1 MDEGKTTSWGNSVIM
16 LLSRKL
22 PLAAAALTIVAI
34 GLPSIAGLQTAST
47 IVQTKT
53 METLEAIAD
62 GRRNQIETYL
72 KNIEQD
78 VTSISQNSIA
88 RLAIEGFK
96 FDWGFISG
104 DKTEEL
110 QKRYIDDNPNPK
122 GEKHKLDTA
131 DVDAYDNT
139 HSRYHARF
147 REMVESRGYYDLF
160 LVDMNGNI
168 VYSVFKER
176 DFATNLR
183 SGPNKDSGLGKVFN
197 AIITENDAEKTYFA
211 DYEPYA
217 PSNNAP
223 AAFMGHGIGTEMGM
237 IGMVIVQMPDA
248 RIAEI
253 MANNTGLGETGET
266 VLLNSDGYLL
276 NDSAKTEGNDALSVK
291 IETPLRE
298 AINGREIVSGLHE
311 GYRDIEAEIALTRV
325 DFNGANWTVAALID
339 KNEAKSALSSLR
351 NMTLT
356 IALGLLA
363 IALAISTWFSRT
375 LTRPIDR
382 LVAAMQRLASGDTSI
397 KLDGEDRKDEIGGM
411 VRSVAVFRDAAIE
424 KVELER
430 LAEENRSMSDRER
443 EERELAKAEEARQ
456 MQSAVD
462 DLANGLQRL
471 ANGDLTTRLDRPF
484 MESLDRLRLDF
495 NASVEKLNRT
505 LGEVQENTRSINGD
519 ANEMRAA
526 TDDLSRR
533 TEQQAASLEETSAA
547 LDQITATVRNASDR
561 ANEATRMVGSA
572 KGATDKSSKVVSD
585 AIDAMGRIED
595 ASNEISK
602 IINVIDEIAFQT
614 NLLALNA
621 GVEAA
626 RAGEAGKGFAVV
638 AQEVRELAQR
648 AAAAAKD
655 IKTLITKSGE
665 EVTSG
670 VSLVQATGEA
680 LTQIAKHV
688 SDINE
693 QINSIATAAREQA
706 TGLQE
711 INSAVN
717 QMDQVTQQ
725 NAAMVEQTTAVT
737 HRLSGEAKALD
748 NLVGQFTIAGGHAR
762 PASATT
768 HSKPVE
774 SPARRIA
781 NTVARAFTGGKTAT
795 STAASQDSWEEF

>member
-1 MDEGKTTSWGNSVIM
+1 M

-34 GLPSIAGLQTAST
+34 GVPSIASLQVSSSA
-47 IVQTKT
+47 V
-53 METLEAIAD
+53 ETEIIEKLEAVAD

-72 KNIEQD
+72 NNIDQD
-78 VTSISQNSIA
+78 VTSISQNSIS
-88 RLAIEGFK
+88 RLALEGFK

-104 DKTEEL
+104 DKTAEL
-110 QKRYIDDNPNPK
+110 QRRYIDDNSNPA

-160 LVDMNGNI
+160 LVDMNGNV

-176 DFATNLR
+176 DYATNLL
-183 SGPNKDSGLGKVFN
+183 SGPNKDSGLGKVF
-197 AIITENDAEKTYFA
+197 ADIMSSNDASKTYFA
-211 DYEPYA
+211 DYAPYA
-217 PSNNAP
+217 PSNGAP
-223 AAFMGHGIGTEMGM
+223 AAFMGRGIGTEMGM
-237 IGMVIVQMPDA
+237 IGMVIVQMPDGH
-248 RIAEI
+248 IAEI
-253 MANNTGLGETGET
+253 MGNTTGLGETGET
-266 VLLNSDGYLL
+266 VLLNNAGYLL
-276 NDSAKTEGNDALSVK
+276 NDSAKTDGNDALNVR
-291 IETPLRE
+291 IDTPLRDQVTD
-298 AINGREIVSGLHE
+298 REVVSGLHE
-311 GYRDIEAEIALTRV
+311 GYRDIEAEISIANV
-325 DFNGANWTVAALID
+325 DFKGANWTVAALID
-339 KNEAKSALSSLR
+339 RNEAMSALTSLR
-351 NMTLT
+351 NMTLM

-363 IALAISTWFSRT
+363 IALLVSTWFSRT

-397 KLDGEDRKDEIGGM
+397 KLDGEDRQDEIGGM

-430 LAEENRSMSDRER
+430 LAEENRSLSDRER
-443 EERELAKAEEARQ
+443 EEREHAKAEEARQ

-471 ANGDLTTRLDRPF
+471 ANGDLTARLDRPF

-495 NASVEKLNRT
+495 NSSVEKLNKT
-505 LGEVQENTRSINGD
+505 LGEVQENTQSINGD

-526 TDDLSRR
+526 ADDLSRR

-561 ANEATRMVGSA
+561 ADEATRMVGSA
-572 KGATDKSSKVVSD
+572 KGATEKSSKVVAE
-585 AIDAMGRIED
+585 AIDAMGRIEG
-595 ASNEISK
+595 ASTEISK

-648 AAAAAKD
+648 AASAAKD
-655 IKTLITKSGE
+655 IKSLITKSGE
-665 EVTSG
+665 AVNSG

-737 HRLSGEAKALD
+737 HRLSGEAQALSS
-748 NLVGQFTIAGGHAR
+748 LVGQFTIAGGHAR
-762 PASATT
+762 PAAAST

-781 NTVARAFTGGKTAT
+781 NTVARAFTGGRTAT
-795 STAASQDSWEEF
+795 ATAASQDSWEEF